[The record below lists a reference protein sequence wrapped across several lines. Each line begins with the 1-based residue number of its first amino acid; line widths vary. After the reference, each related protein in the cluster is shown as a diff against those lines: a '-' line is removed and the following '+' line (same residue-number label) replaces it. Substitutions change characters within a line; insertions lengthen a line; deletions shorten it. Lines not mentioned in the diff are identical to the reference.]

1 MCNPA
6 IIIGVLAGG
15 LSFYQHQQN
24 IIAQNKAI
32 ETQNINDAARHE
44 QQLIQTAANRFN
56 QDQNF
61 DSVTLSNE
69 TSEILAKHSVMKDLA
84 GINLNLARIDEEIGR
99 KKRKGKLEEWEGK
112 GAILAATSGGGW
124 NIANLL
130 ADVDAQWGNLDYAEG
145 RNLAFAGY
153 QGQLDNESSMI
164 AYAGNLAQLNPYIK
178 QTFIDPVKPIARP
191 KIKSNTGLAL
201 LSAGLTGASAGLAFS
216 GAVGQ
221 AGYEWGGWSK
231 GWTKIGEGA
240 KVAAGAGGAAASTSG
255 NWWSNLRNRYS
266 FSTL

>member
-32 ETQNINDAARHE
+32 ETQNINDATRHE

-69 TSEILAKHSVMKDLA
+69 TSEILAKHSVMNDLA

-99 KKRKGKLEEWEGK
+99 KKRKGKLEEW
-112 GAILAATSGGGW
+112 
-124 NIANLL
+124 
-130 ADVDAQWGNLDYAEG
+130 
-145 RNLAFAGY
+145 
-153 QGQLDNESSMI
+153 
-164 AYAGNLAQLNPYIK
+164 
-178 QTFIDPVKPIARP
+178 
-191 KIKSNTGLAL
+191 
-201 LSAGLTGASAGLAFS
+201 
-216 GAVGQ
+216 
-221 AGYEWGGWSK
+221 
-231 GWTKIGEGA
+231 
-240 KVAAGAGGAAASTSG
+240 
-255 NWWSNLRNRYS
+255 
-266 FSTL
+266 